1 MAKYMR
7 FGVKVF
13 KNGKQVASAQNLEV
27 LSRYHRTKGYVTKS
41 SIKKLPDGGGMLY
54 VSFSDGARA
63 QTKFA
68 DYDVLKDWLSTKRKR
83 SGWA

>member
-1 MAKYMR
+1 MVRYTK
-7 FGVKVF
+7 FGVQVY
-13 KNGKQVASAQNLEV
+13 KNGRQVASAQNLEV

-54 VSFSDGARA
+54 LSFSDGARA

-68 DYDVLKDWLSTKRKR
+68 SYSILKNWLATKRKR
-83 SGWA
+83 SGWV